1 MADTKRCPFCGEEI
15 KSTAIKCKHC
25 GEYLESKDSPAKQQT
40 KIKWKPILK
49 WVAGIYGFVI
59 LLALIVPST
68 PTETSDSIVPTNVET
83 NNAQEDSSYNA
94 ETTSYDENIVT
105 GSFSG
110 FGRLANATSNY
121 GGQLANCAQKG
132 TGISLTEQLENFFNN
147 DISKSWYSSL
157 YELKIKNPNMRFIVE
172 NPQWAENAKYIY
184 DIVFDNVNPNTLIPY
199 SESQYSDPVLYPIS
213 DFYCGVLYEV
223 YEQGGKYKVRLINVG
238 CSLNEGYR

>member
-15 KSTAIKCKHC
+15 KSMAIKCKHC

-49 WVAGIYGFVI
+49 GIAIFYGFII

-68 PTETSDSIVPTNVET
+68 TTNETSDNNIADNVET
-83 NNAQEDSSYNA
+83 NEVQENSSSNDNETVAYDSN
-94 ETTSYDENIVT
+94 ENIVT

-184 DIVFDNVNPNTLIPY
+184 NCKADIVFDNVNPNTLIPY
-199 SESQYSDPVLYPIS
+199 SESQYSDPA
-213 DFYCGVLYEV
+213 
-223 YEQGGKYKVRLINVG
+223 
-238 CSLNEGYR
+238 